1 MHRIADPFEKIS
13 SPMAP
18 IAGVGSS
25 HLTPARTTL
34 MNTKARKPQPTSA
47 PRRIALALG
56 GPSQYKEM
64 RHTLRNCRDFKNS
77 VDHGQPFQPLSPPP
91 PQGEPV
97 IQEQPPQHD
106 GVVAAPF
113 RALVGRS
120 MSSLG
125 AMGPRRA
132 KGRRSSP
139 TGRS

>member
-97 IQEQPPQHD
+97 VQEQPPQHD
-106 GVVAAPF
+106 GGGGGAFP
-113 RALVGRS
+113 RIGREVNVIFGGHGS
-120 MSSLG
+120 QESKRQEKLTD
-125 AMGPRRA
+125 R
-132 KGRRSSP
+132 
-139 TGRS
+139 